1 VKKYLAIT
9 AAIAVL
15 CVAPSAFAQQGA
27 APAVADAPHKIGVI
41 DMAFLFKN
49 YKKFEALRED
59 LKTEIEARDQEAK
72 RKAENVKNLQEQMQ
86 TFKEGSENYL
96 EIEKQIA
103 GAVADFETFRKV
115 AQRDFMRKESQL
127 YKQVYLEVLDVV
139 KKYAER
145 FNYTLIVRCNRESMA
160 SVENPQQVLGR
171 MNENVVYYRQRDDV
185 TQRILDYLN
194 GMYTQSAAKPAARGP
209 ARRQ

>member
-1 VKKYLAIT
+1 VSI
-9 AAIAVL
+9 
-15 CVAPSAFAQQGA
+15 APSAFSQQGA
-27 APAVADAPHKIGVI
+27 GAPVADSPHKIGVI

-96 EIEKQIA
+96 ELEKQIA

-194 GMYTQSAAKPAARGP
+194 GMYTQSAATPAARGTT
-209 ARRQ
+209 RRQ